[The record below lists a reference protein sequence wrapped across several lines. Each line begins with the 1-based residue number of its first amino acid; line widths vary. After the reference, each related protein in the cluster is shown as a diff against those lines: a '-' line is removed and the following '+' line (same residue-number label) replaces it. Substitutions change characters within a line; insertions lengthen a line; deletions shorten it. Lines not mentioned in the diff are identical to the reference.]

1 MKDLILITAYTPT
14 PQYED
19 ILEKTIL
26 SVQGSGFDVLL
37 VSHSHTPL
45 RIQKLC
51 QYYFYDH
58 LNDVS
63 EDPNLRSF
71 EYFTMDNLE
80 IWSKYRTKNFYGFA
94 IYRMFSI
101 AVKTAKNFG
110 YDRLHHLEYDTQ
122 VLDLN
127 IFDEHNEYLQ
137 NHDAVFYTSD
147 GTMDGFLMGCF
158 KSFRVSNLPDSFE
171 NYNKE
176 HMTNTMLNLPCVP
189 LENYTKHIFKDF
201 DVKFLESGTVKTRL
215 SGEMVTDRK
224 KHFTMFYNPTNE
236 KVEFFI
242 RNLWTDNQKVMVITN
257 EAQVQNINLPPNHWH
272 IRTIC
277 DVKDF
282 RSIMVFQNNTL
293 IYRFQVNNEEELE
306 TFKQNAFSKKD
317 EKDN

>member
-1 MKDLILITAYTPT
+1 MKDLILVTAYTPT

-26 SVQGSGFDVLL
+26 SVQGTGFDVLL
-37 VSHSHTPL
+37 VNHSHTPL

-101 AVKTAKNFG
+101 AVKIAKNFG

-127 IFDEHNEYLQ
+127 IFDEHNGYLK

-147 GTMDGFLMGCF
+147 GTKDGFLMGCF
-158 KSFRVSNLPDSFE
+158 KSFRVSNLPKTFE

-176 HMTNTMLNLPCVP
+176 HMSNTMLNLPCVP
-189 LENYTKHIFKDF
+189 LENYTKHIFEGF
-201 DVKFLESGTVKTRL
+201 DVKFLESKTVKTRL

-257 EAQVQNINLPPNHWH
+257 EAQVQNISLPPNHWH
-272 IRTIC
+272 IRTLS

-306 TFKQNAFSKKD
+306 TFKQNAFSKKR
-317 EKDN
+317 

>member
-71 EYFTMDNLE
+71 EYFIMDNLE

-257 EAQVQNINLPPNHWH
+257 EAQVQNISLPPNHWH
-272 IRTIC
+272 IRTLC

-306 TFKQNAFSKKD
+306 TFKQNAFSKKR
-317 EKDN
+317 

>member
-257 EAQVQNINLPPNHWH
+257 EAQVQNISLPPNHWH
-272 IRTIC
+272 IRTLC